1 VGDRP
6 RIPIAVKL
14 AYTAFAC
21 VLVPYYWVT
30 YTPWNFLFFCDVAL
44 LMTLAA
50 LWLESPLLASISAV
64 GITLPQALWVLDFL
78 TAGRVV
84 GMTSYMFDPK
94 YPLFVRGLSLF
105 HGWLPFLLL
114 WLVWRLG
121 YDRRALLAQTILTWV
136 LLLVCFLLAPA
147 PPAPPA
153 NPNAAV
159 NINYV
164 HGLSYER
171 AQTWMHPW
179 LWLAAL
185 LIGLPACL
193 YLPTDLVLR
202 RAFPRRELPPRP
214 RAEAGAAGVLH
225 EPESPPS

>member
-1 VGDRP
+1 MEDRP
-6 RIPIAVKL
+6 RIPIALKL
-14 AYTAFAC
+14 AFTAFLC
-21 VLVPYYWVT
+21 VLVPYYWT
-30 YTPWNFLFFCDVAL
+30 AYTPWNFLFFCDVAL

-50 LWLESPLLASISAV
+50 LWLESPLLSSICAV
-64 GITLPQALWVLDFL
+64 GITIPQALWVLDFL
-78 TAGRVV
+78 TGGRVV
-84 GMTSYMFDPK
+84 GMAGYMFDPK

-121 YDRRALLAQTILTWV
+121 YDRRALLAQCLLTWV
-136 LLLVCFLLAPA
+136 LLLACFGLAPG
-147 PPAPPA
+147 PPAPPD

-164 HGLSYER
+164 HGMSDQK

-179 LWLAAL
+179 LWLGVL

-193 YLPTDLVLR
+193 YLPTHLILL
-202 RAFPRRELPPRP
+202 RAFPRRDSSPRVVDGP
-214 RAEAGAAGVLH
+214 DVADGPH
-225 EPESPPS
+225 EPAPPPS

>member
-1 VGDRP
+1 MQDRP
-6 RIPIAVKL
+6 RIPIALKL
-14 AYTAFAC
+14 IYTAFVC
-21 VLVPYYWVT
+21 VLVPYYWTT

-44 LMTLAA
+44 LMTVAA

-78 TAGRVV
+78 TLGKVV
-84 GMTSYMFDPK
+84 GMAGYMFDPK

-105 HGWLPFLLL
+105 HGWLPFLLI

-121 YDRRALLAQTILTWV
+121 YDRRALLAQILLTWLV
-136 LLLVCFLLAPA
+136 LLVSFGLAPG
-147 PPAPPA
+147 PPAPPD

-164 HGLSYER
+164 HGMSDQE

-179 LWLAAL
+179 LWLGAL
-185 LIGLPACL
+185 MIGLPALL
-193 YLPTDLVLR
+193 YVPTHLILLR
-202 RAFPRRELPPRP
+202 FFPRRELAPPTDVGPSMPDR
-214 RAEAGAAGVLH
+214 LH
-225 EPESPPS
+225 EPAPPPS